1 MNGSI
6 CSIGTSGRHVTMA
19 RIDEGIRITVRD
31 GGRAAV
37 TVVNRAGAEAI
48 MQALGRAL
56 EGWE

>member
-1 MNGSI
+1 MNGPI

-19 RIDEGIRITVRD
+19 RTDEGIRITVRD
-31 GGRAAV
+31 GSEATM
-37 TVVNRAGAEAI
+37 TVVNKAGAEAI